1 MVADLKQLLEQEAQ
15 KRIAVPQ
22 PVEGASVAH
31 RRERQRREAV
41 VGTWGE
47 AAEAMFAGSEVTYV
61 RRSSTARTA
70 PAAATSSRPWG
81 ALPHEKT
88 NPGLLQGRF
97 NVPVLVAPAGLE
109 PATKRLEVHRTT
121 QYSCGL

>member
-1 MVADLKQLLEQEAQ
+1 MVADFKQLLEQEAQ

-47 AAEAMFAGSEVTYV
+47 AAEAMFA
-61 RRSSTARTA
+61 RLRSDLRTPQLDSTHRTGGRHIEPA
-70 PAAATSSRPWG
+70 VGCAAA
-81 ALPHEKT
+81 
-88 NPGLLQGRF
+88 
-97 NVPVLVAPAGLE
+97 
-109 PATKRLEVHRTT
+109 
-121 QYSCGL
+121 